1 MIKSLNHYSGCWDE
15 GEPRLANCGT
25 SLTMDKD
32 SSEGKPRMD
41 YYPKIHIDVYV
52 MG

>member
-1 MIKSLNHYSGCWDE
+1 MVKALTTTVE

-32 SSEGKPRMD
+32 SSEGEPRMMRCM
-41 YYPKIHIDVYV
+41 IS
-52 MG
+52 